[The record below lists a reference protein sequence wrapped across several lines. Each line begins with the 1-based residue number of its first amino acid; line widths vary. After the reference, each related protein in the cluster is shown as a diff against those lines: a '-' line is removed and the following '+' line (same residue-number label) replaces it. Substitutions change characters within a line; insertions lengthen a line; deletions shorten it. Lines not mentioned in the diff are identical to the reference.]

1 MSNRANPPSSTKTAS
16 PTFEPVTELQTI
28 IRERA
33 FELFVERGREGGH
46 ELEDWLQAESE
57 VTGQKQRKP
66 VAA

>member
-1 MSNRANPPSSTKTAS
+1 MRQSPNPPSSTKTPS
-16 PTFEPVTELQTI
+16 PTFEPVTELQTL

-33 FELFVERGREGGH
+33 FELFVKRGREGGH

-57 VTGQKQRKP
+57 ITGQRERS